1 MLTSHPTALPDG
13 RIPVLI
19 SAHARDLVS
28 AEAGALARWLNTH
41 PVGVAAVAQT
51 LRATRPV
58 RRYRAVV
65 RARDA
70 AELIAGLDAVYRGEE
85 HPLVARSHQPET
97 ARTAFVFPGQGNQW
111 PGMGAELLGVAAYR
125 AEADRCHDAF
135 VRAGHASPLNYLRGT
150 DDSDPVVQR
159 GSTQESRSWDRRMD
173 PVVQRGSTQESRSWD
188 RRIDPVV
195 VQAAQFTHAAALA
208 ATWRHFGVL
217 PDITVGHSLGELA
230 AAYTAD
236 VVELDAAVAVVA
248 ARAQL
253 TDLLAA
259 DAPVRYGMAM
269 LALDAAAAADMI
281 AATPG
286 WLELSVVN
294 GPESVVVSGE
304 WPAVQRILEVAA
316 GRGVFARELP
326 VRYPAHTSALEPLAG
341 RMAGQL
347 PDAQFHNTPVEFI
360 GSVYG
365 GPIPP
370 GATFGQYWFDNLR
383 RQVRFD
389 LAAAAA
395 VARGVTT
402 FIEMSAH
409 PTLLVALGDSVGA
422 AQVLGSTDRDRP
434 AGEALAANIA
444 AAAIA
449 DPGYRWR
456 DFTPPEPPALLRNFP
471 HAPMHTTR
479 LWAGVETPSARRRGP
494 VVMAERWLPAAEPQ
508 RRPTP
513 VAVVDYTGRSP
524 ELTARVVS
532 ALDGVGAELCNPAD
546 AEFLLLVAPL
556 ADAADIGGAAAG
568 FAADAA
574 RQSAVRPGPNCRRVW
589 LLTRGAEHLDGDPP
603 THPGS
608 AALAA
613 LHRSTGFDYPDHT
626 FAHLDLPAAPTAAD
640 LRAAAAALW
649 LPDTEVAVRA
659 GDLARRRFT
668 ESETPATL
676 PAVAERVVIS
686 GGTGAI
692 GMAYAAYCADH
703 GAREIVLLS
712 RSGAGDATAAQLE
725 SLRARTGATITA
737 IRCDITDDAAVAA
750 LIAQYRPAP
759 AGLLVHT
766 ASAEAVATSEVTEQS
781 VRDALGAKV
790 IGLDNLVRHWPLRP
804 DARVLVCSSVLALWG
819 GSGHGP
825 YAAANRMADALVGRL
840 RAQGLGASSI
850 RWGLWRSVA
859 VVSGQERDRIARTG
873 LTPMA
878 PEAAIIAGLLATP
891 ADPVILA
898 ADFDRL
904 AVFFDSQGVPCPF
917 EATLMP
923 TPADPGTERPI
934 GAVVAEELVSVLGV
948 ESPDD
953 IDMHRA
959 LVDLGLDSL
968 LALDLRKRLGR
979 ATGRR
984 VALGPLLAG
993 MTGAQLTA
1001 ALRDDAA
1008 PAVATERTV
1017 FTHD

>member
-1 MLTSHPTALPDG
+1 MLNSHPTTLPDG

-19 SAHARDLVS
+19 SAHARDLVA
-28 AEAGALARWLNTH
+28 AEAGALARYLHNH
-41 PVGVAAVAQT
+41 PAGVEAVAHT

-58 RRYRAVV
+58 RRYRAVI

-70 AELIAGLDAVYRGEE
+70 AELIAGLDAVYRGVE
-85 HPLVARSHQPET
+85 HPLVAQSHQPEA

-111 PGMGAELLGVAAYR
+111 PGMGAELLGIAAYR

-135 VRAGHASPLNYLRGT
+135 LRAGHASPLRYLRGT
-150 DDSDPVVQR
+150 DDAD
-159 GSTQESRSWDRRMD
+159 T
-173 PVVQRGSTQESRSWD
+173 
-188 RRIDPVV
+188 DPVV

-208 ATWRHFGVL
+208 ATWRHFGVP

-230 AAYTAD
+230 AAYTAG
-236 VVELDAAVAVVA
+236 VVDLDAAVAVVA

-253 TDLLAA
+253 TDQLATN
-259 DAPVRYGMAM
+259 APVRFGMAM
-269 LALDAAAAADMI
+269 IALTADAAADII

-304 WPAVQRILEVAA
+304 WAAIQQILESA
-316 GRGVFARELP
+316 GQRGVFARELP
-326 VRYPAHTSALEPLAG
+326 VRYPAHTSALEPL
-341 RMAGQL
+341 RDQLTGQL
-347 PDAQFHNTPVEFI
+347 PEAQFHSAPVEFI

-370 GATFGQYWFDNLR
+370 ATTFGQYWFDNLR

-409 PTLLVALGDSVGA
+409 PTLLVAFGDSVGA

-434 AGEALAANIA
+434 PGEALAANIA

-456 DFTPPEPPALLRNFP
+456 DFAPDAPALLRHFP
-471 HAPMHTTR
+471 HAPMHTNR
-479 LWAGVETPSARRRGP
+479 LWAGTESPGPRHRMP
-494 VVMAERWLPAAEPQ
+494 VVMTESWRPVTEPEQRPA
-508 RRPTP
+508 R
-513 VAVVDYTGRSP
+513 VAVVDYAGQSG
-524 ELTARVVS
+524 ELTAQLVA
-532 ALDGVGAELCNPAD
+532 ALDVEVVNPAD
-546 AEFLLLVAPL
+546 AEFLLLIAPL
-556 ADAADIGGAAAG
+556 SHAVDITTATTEFAEHAASQAGVQPAA
-568 FAADAA
+568 
-574 RQSAVRPGPNCRRVW
+574 NCRRVW
-589 LLTRGAEHLDGDPP
+589 LLTRSAEQLDGDPP
-603 THPGS
+603 PRPGA

-613 LHRSTGFDYPDHT
+613 LHRSIGFDYPDHT
-626 FAHLDLPAAPTAAD
+626 FAHLDLPVQPTAAD
-640 LRAAAAALW
+640 LRAVGAALW
-649 LPDTEVAVRA
+649 LTETEVAVRA
-659 GDLARRRFT
+659 GSLATRRFV
-668 ESETPATL
+668 ESVESRAAATVPTVPET
-676 PAVAERVVIS
+676 VVIS

-692 GMAYAAYCADH
+692 GLAYAAFCAEH
-703 GAREIVLLS
+703 GARDIVLLS
-712 RSGAGDATAAQLE
+712 RSGASDASTPQLDA
-725 SLRARTGATITA
+725 LRARTGARITA

-750 LIAQYRPAP
+750 VIAQYRPVP

-766 ASAEAVATSEVTEQS
+766 ASAEAVAASKVTAEA
-781 VRDALGAKV
+781 VRDAFGAKV
-790 IGLDNLVRHWPLRP
+790 IGLDNLARHWPL
-804 DARVLVCSSVLALWG
+804 DADAHVLVCSSVLALWG
-819 GSGHGP
+819 GSGHGL
-825 YAAANRMADALVGRL
+825 YAAANRMADTLVGQL
-840 RAQGLGASSI
+840 RAQGHGATSI

-859 VVSGQERDRIARTG
+859 VVSGEEKDRIARTG

-878 PEAAIIAGLLATP
+878 PDAAITAGLLAAPDDP
-891 ADPVILA
+891 AILA

-904 AVFFDSQGVPCPF
+904 AVFFDSQGVPSPF
-917 EATLMP
+917 DQSLTAA
-923 TPADPGTERPI
+923 PADADADRPI
-934 GAVVAEELVSVLGV
+934 GEVVADELVTVLGL
-948 ESPDD
+948 EGPDD

-979 ATGRR
+979 ATGLR

-1001 ALRDDAA
+1001 TLTDDAA
-1008 PAVATERTV
+1008 PAAATERTV